1 VSSIHALDNSN
12 SVFFNIS
19 HLQQHD
25 YSHFLQN
32 LMQEIQADFPQGSL
46 KEKKLS
52 KAVRR
57 LDKYVTSKQNRLRK

>member
-1 VSSIHALDNSN
+1 
-12 SVFFNIS
+12 
-19 HLQQHD
+19 
-25 YSHFLQN
+25 
-32 LMQEIQADFPQGSL
+32 MQEIQADFPQGSL